1 MAGAS
6 GGLEELVPA
15 LVEVQALRMLQVH
28 LCSSWIGAAKLAHEA
43 LRLDR

>member
-6 GGLEELVPA
+6 RGLEELVPA
-15 LVEVQALRMLQVH
+15 LVEVQALRVQQVR
-28 LCSSWIGAAKLAHEA
+28 LCSSWIGDAKLAHEA